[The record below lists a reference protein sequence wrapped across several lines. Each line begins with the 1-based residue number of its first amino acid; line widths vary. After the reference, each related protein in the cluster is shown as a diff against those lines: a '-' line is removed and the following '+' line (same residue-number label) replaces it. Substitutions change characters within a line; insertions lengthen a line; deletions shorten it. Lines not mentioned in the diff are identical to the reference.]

1 MWEVLLCDS
10 SAHTGRAGNVPGME
24 SFRLEKTS
32 RSTKAHPSPLPS
44 PHLLKNLHGCFRI
57 KFGEVFGPSGTGGCS
72 LVRGTGLGEGF
83 GLEKKKKSRTKP
95 GSCWFVFSVLEGKVV
110 EQKNGENPGVKPHP
124 LFREA
129 VRHLSDN

>member
-1 MWEVLLCDS
+1 MFPGKGDW
-10 SAHTGRAGNVPGME
+10 AGGRIWAG
-24 SFRLEKTS
+24 
-32 RSTKAHPSPLPS
+32 
-44 PHLLKNLHGCFRI
+44 
-57 KFGEVFGPSGTGGCS
+57 
-72 LVRGTGLGEGF
+72 
-83 GLEKKKKSRTKP
+83 KKKNKSRTKP